1 MPPFLGLKRRP
12 GFTLIE
18 LLVVI
23 AIIAIL
29 IGLLLPAVQKVR
41 EAANRMACS
50 NNLKNL
56 GLALRNY
63 ESAHLRFP
71 PSGVDGPFPEADVTT
86 PTRHGWG
93 TFILP
98 FIEQESLAIRYRLDR
113 GHSAPENQ
121 SVAATQLR
129 IFQCPSTA
137 ERNRFMTFGSWAANG
152 TRGACTDYA
161 PICGVSPELAV
172 MGLIDQIGLGLYE
185 GVMPINRMV
194 RLDEIIDGLSNTI
207 LVTECGGRPRHW
219 RVGQKGPEPT
229 PAHHVGGGPWTGHAN
244 GLEIRGSPF
253 DGGSLVVTQT
263 LGVPGP
269 CALNCTNNFQVYSFH
284 TGGANAVFADG
295 SVHFLKAGMS
305 IRVLAGLATRAGG
318 EVVSVDDY

>member
-1 MPPFLGLKRRP
+1 MSQFQVRPRREKRRA
-12 GFTLIE
+12 FTLLE

-23 AIIAIL
+23 GIIAVL

-194 RLDEIIDGLSNTI
+194 RLDEIIGGLSTPN
-207 LVTECGGRPRHW
+207 VAVGR
-219 RVGQKGPEPT
+219 T
-229 PAHHVGGGPWTGHAN
+229 TGASAKRARSRRRRTMSAAAL
-244 GLEIRGSPF
+244 GR
-253 DGGSLVVTQT
+253 DTQT
-263 LGVPGP
+263 GWRSGVRP
-269 CALNCTNNFQVYSFH
+269 SM
-284 TGGANAVFADG
+284 GGAWWSRKHWVYPA
-295 SVHFLKAGMS
+295 
-305 IRVLAGLATRAGG
+305 LAPSTAPTIFKCIASTRAAPTRYLRTARCT
-318 EVVSVDDY
+318 S